1 MITKL
6 LETNGKYPL
15 RSSVAM
21 HISEDYYQK
30 FSEQLYSSNFS
41 DNIFKEHLRSDLPPL
56 PPSGDTTQIERT

>member
-1 MITKL
+1 M
-6 LETNGKYPL
+6 Y
-15 RSSVAM
+15 
-21 HISEDYYQK
+21 ISEDYYQK